1 MSNKIKEYYNN
12 LKLTQKE
19 INNNYVVDGIEYPK
33 YIKTE
38 HQQLELFSDNHIN
51 YMTKLFNLFEVFHN
65 WLEDNNV
72 LYSIMYGNLIGY
84 YRQNYPILWDDDFDV
99 LLINDEGIEFINNIW
114 NNNQEIAQPIWD
126 EYWMYKTIIINETKY
141 LLLKM
146 NFKKNWFKL
155 LDYENI
161 NIKKNKDNK
170 DVGGIDIAYKINEI
184 DAGGNDLSIMNN
196 YICDKTTVSIVQYGP
211 VLARVL
217 TQELSNK
224 LLDLRYGNRWK
235 IKKHPILKN
244 QEH

>member
-1 MSNKIKEYYNN
+1 MSDNIKQYYDN

-19 INNNYVVDGIEYPK
+19 VNNNYIVDGTEYPK
-33 YIKTE
+33 DTKTD
-38 HQQLELFSDNHIN
+38 HQQFELFSDNHIN

-84 YRQNYPILWDDDFDV
+84 YQQNYPILWDDDFDI
-99 LLINDEGIEFINNIW
+99 LLINDKGIEFINNIW
-114 NNNQEIAQPIWD
+114 NNNQEIAKPIWD
-126 EYWMYKTIIINETKY
+126 KYWMYKTIIINEKKY

-170 DVGGIDIAYKINEI
+170 DVGGIDLIYKINER
-184 DAGGNDLSIMNN
+184 DAAGRDLSIMNN
-196 YICDKTTVSIVQYGP
+196 YICDETTVSIVEYGP

-217 TQELSNK
+217 TQELSYK
-224 LLDLRYGNRWK
+224 LLDLCYGNRWR

-244 QEH
+244 QKH